1 MTCFFRTSSLVGLLL
16 LLLTAC
22 DSVPFIDST
31 PDYKSTSRGRPLEI
45 PPDLTSLSTD
55 ETYSVP
61 GGTTYSSYSQ
71 GQTSQEPEAKLL
83 PSAEG
88 VRLERSGAQRWLIVS
103 APPEKVW
110 PVVRE
115 FWTDLGFAV
124 RIENLQTGVMETE
137 WVDPSTIT
145 RDDKGAYLDKFQGW
159 LDKLNALNTRQK
171 FRTRIDRGEEDGITE
186 IYMSHRSVNDV
197 PDDGKTMIYT
207 PVGKV
212 DAAQT
217 AYADNFKVDAKA
229 RAAAE
234 DLDAELLRRLM
245 VKLGISE
252 QQSRTILANPVQ
264 QKRATLERE
273 KDGAAALTLYDP
285 FDRAWRRVGLALDRI
300 GFLVE
305 DRDRSRG
312 IFYVKYSDLGGDE
325 PEQQNK
331 KGLLSS
337 LKFWGDDEDEKKAKA
352 AEPTP
357 KKQDKGMADKLKFW
371 ESDKEK
377 AAQEAQYRI
386 RLDRGGDV
394 TLVKVVDKDGKQER
408 SPTANRILNM
418 LHEQLK

>member
-1 MTCFFRTSSLVGLLL
+1 MIRTLYFICLAAVF
-16 LLLTAC
+16 LTAC
-22 DSVPFIDST
+22 DSIPFVDTSS
-31 PDYKSTSRGRPLEI
+31 DYKSSSRGRPLEV
-45 PPDLTSLSTD
+45 PPDLTTLSTD

-71 GQTSQEPEAKLL
+71 GQDVQQPEEKLL

-88 VRLERSGAQRWLIVS
+88 VRLERAGTQRWLVVS

-124 RIENLQTGVMETE
+124 RVENLQTGVMETE
-137 WVDPSTIT
+137 WVDPASIT
-145 RDDKGAYLDKFQGW
+145 KDDQGNYLDKFQGW

-171 FRTRIDRGEEDGITE
+171 FRTRMDRGESDDVTE
-186 IYMSHRSVNDV
+186 IYLSHRSVNEV

-207 PVGKV
+207 AAGKV
-212 DAAQT
+212 DASQT
-217 AYADNFKVDAKA
+217 VVADNFKMDAKA

-234 DLDAELLRRLM
+234 DLDAELMRRLM

-252 QQSRTILANPVQ
+252 QQSRTVMAHPVQ
-264 QKRATLERE
+264 QKRASMERE
-273 KDGAAALTLYDP
+273 KDGAASLTLYDP

-325 PEQQNK
+325 PEQQDK
-331 KGLLSS
+331 KGLLDS
-337 LKFWGDDEDEKKAKA
+337 LKFWGDDEDEKKAKT
-352 AEPTP
+352 AEPAP
-357 KKQDKGMADKLKFW
+357 KKQDKGMVDKLKFW

-377 AAQEAQYRI
+377 AALEAQYRI

-394 TLVKVVDKDGKQER
+394 TNVKVVDKDGKQDR
-408 SPTANRILNM
+408 SSTANRILSM
-418 LHEQLK
+418 LYEQLK